1 MCGGQPPA
9 QGLEERRVQHTRVQ
23 DRSGCAQGPGLERL
37 HARQCGGIAWRPCRA
52 CRALALSARKEA
64 GRGRG
69 AGLCHAV
76 SERHTDRTGG
86 PIGWAGSQK
95 VGLGRGMAAR
105 ARSAFSCGGTT
116 RARFRFGTKGT
127 KNTRGP
133 RPFGR
138 SAPRRYGVGFPFDH
152 PSSGCCS
159 RLPILTFHLD
169 ADSEGAFCLNHLP
182 WVRTYAAGYPPSS
195 SFGGSASTDPR
206 SVPRH
211 LRPCEPSTE
220 LDPAL
225 PARPR
230 GR

>member
-1 MCGGQPPA
+1 MAAMPGMPGTSIVGTQGG
-9 QGLEERRVQHTRVQ
+9 
-23 DRSGCAQGPGLERL
+23 
-37 HARQCGGIAWRPCRA
+37 RPR
-52 CRALALSARKEA
+52 A
-64 GRGRG
+64 GRGPF
-69 AGLCHAV
+69 HAV

-152 PSSGCCS
+152 PSLGCCS

-169 ADSEGAFCLNHLP
+169 TDSEGAFCLNHLP

-211 LRPCEPSTE
+211 LRPCEPSRARG
-220 LDPAL
+220 PAWAPSAAGAGCVCMCITAAAL
-225 PARPR
+225 RAEPCARAGVGALCGRR
-230 GR
+230 G